1 MGSFFICFLH
11 LIKMPFK
18 AILDTF
24 TRWTFLRVKLV
35 FECDFEI
42 FLSLDFGTYALWAEA
57 LVQAH
62 FRAPG
67 INSFFQSKS
76 ESKGLGIS

>member
-1 MGSFFICFLH
+1 MTYEYFQAHATLLSPIPCMSICL
-11 LIKMPFK
+11 
-18 AILDTF
+18 
-24 TRWTFLRVKLV
+24 
-35 FECDFEI
+35 
-42 FLSLDFGTYALWAEA
+42 LSAALWAEA